1 MMIPYSFESYAPSLS
16 DKKTALSIY
25 DKLNGLNLRENSVE
39 IDLSKMVAMTT
50 LCARII
56 FGRLYLDLGSEI
68 FSRNVK
74 IKGASETLSIVIN
87 WGIES
92 AIENK
97 DL

>member
-1 MMIPYSFESYAPSLS
+1 MIPYSFDQYSPSLS
-16 DKKTALSIY
+16 DKKTAQSIY
-25 DKLNGLNLRENSVE
+25 DELSRLNLRENRVE
-39 IDLSKMVAMTT
+39 IDLTKMVAMTT

-56 FGRLYLDLGSEI
+56 FGRLYLDLGNEL
-68 FSRNVK
+68 FSQNVN
-74 IKGASETLSIVIN
+74 IKGVSEALSIVIN